1 LFTGLEGGIRLTL
14 PRILEKNGLA
24 GAPLA
29 ESPLAMRSLKSNVAR
44 YTLALLATA
53 IALALR
59 WVLAPLLGYTNPY
72 HTIWAAVAFSAWYC
86 GLGPSI
92 ISVIL
97 GAMGVEFFFLAPIY
111 SLAVQDP
118 ADRFG
123 FLGFLLLSGVIVA
136 LGEVNRRAQS
146 ERFRQARLLDLAND
160 AIIELDVRDD
170 TIKYWNEGAEKL
182 YGWSK
187 ADALGKPIHT
197 LLKTVFPMSV
207 IETKAMLMR
216 QGNWQGEL
224 IHTKHD
230 GTQIYVTSRW
240 TLQESGRRTSS
251 SWLEINRDITERK
264 KAEQELQKAYGE
276 LENRVAERT
285 DELRQSNQL
294 LRLLSV
300 QLLRSQDEER
310 RRIAREL
317 HDGVGQYLAG
327 IAMTLEGL
335 RTDPSVFPVSLAHK
349 LQEATK
355 ATNSCISEVR
365 TMSHLLHPPLLEE
378 LGLASA
384 VQWYVEGFAARSG
397 IKTDIRMPEDLG
409 RIGNEIEIVLFRVL
423 QESLTN
429 IYRHSGS
436 KAATIEIGADSQQV
450 WLQVQDEGKA
460 NGHGSREPFRPGV
473 GITGMRERVKD
484 LGGVL
489 EIASGQMG
497 SRVKAIIPLVSRS
510 QNAAPD
516 RNVSVGPHS

>member
-1 LFTGLEGGIRLTL
+1 
-14 PRILEKNGLA
+14 
-24 GAPLA
+24 
-29 ESPLAMRSLKSNVAR
+29 MRSLKSNVVR

-53 IALALR
+53 IALLLR
-59 WVLAPLLGYTNPY
+59 WSLTPLFGDTNPY
-72 HTIWAAVAFSAWYC
+72 HTLWAAIVFTAWYC

-97 GAMGVEFFFLAPIY
+97 GAVGVAFFFLPPYY

-146 ERFRQARLLDLAND
+146 VRFRQARLLDLAND

-197 LLKTVFPMSV
+197 LLQTMFPISV
-207 IETKAMLMR
+207 IETKAILMR
-216 QGNWQGEL
+216 LGNWQGEL
-224 IHTKHD
+224 IHTKRD
-230 GTQIYVTSRW
+230 GTRIYVTSRW
-240 TLQESGRRTSS
+240 ALQENGPRTSAT
-251 SWLEINRDITERK
+251 WLEINRDITERK
-264 KAEQELQKAYGE
+264 KAEQELHKAYGE
-276 LENRVAERT
+276 LENRVTERT

-335 RTDPSVFPVSLAHK
+335 RTDPNVFPVSFAHK

-355 ATNSCISEVR
+355 ATNACISEVR

-436 KAATIEIGADSQQV
+436 KIATIEIGADSQQV
-450 WLQVQDEGKA
+450 WLQVQDEGKT
-460 NGHGSREPFRPGV
+460 NGHASPEPFRPGV

-489 EIASGQMG
+489 EIVSGQMG
-497 SRVKAIIPLVSRS
+497 SHVKAIIPLASRS
-510 QNAAPD
+510 QKAAPD
-516 RNVSVGPHS
+516 RNVSVGSHS